1 MKQEIN
7 RFTAHT
13 NCPPGEYLAIFTNSE
28 VLKYPRGEREI
39 LSFLILTDE
48 DAPLIN
54 NKGKAYYS
62 VIVCNKTK
70 GVSTKSKITKIKL
83 AMLNKDE
90 YDPISIHI
98 GLPAIE
104 SFYDRKFKVLVA
116 AKGEDY
122 NFITH
127 IQRPRDL
134 EWEHIEMEYEGGFI
148 KDPRKL
154 YNQLR
159 HQIPLKKRKV
169 IDEDFEYLLKIN
181 NGILLDKDGNFIH
194 DIDYN
199 SDKMHGPN
207 SFNSTTHKK
216 IIKFLET
223 QDLSVLFNLR

>member
-39 LSFLILTDE
+39 LSFLILKDE
-48 DAPLIN
+48 NTPLIN

-90 YDPISIHI
+90 YDPLSIHI

-104 SFYDRKFKVLVA
+104 SFYDRRFKVLVT

-159 HQIPLKKRKV
+159 HQIPIKKRKE
-169 IDEDFEYLLKIN
+169 IDEQFEYLLKIN

-207 SFNSTTHKK
+207 SLSSTNHKK

-223 QDLSVLFNLR
+223 QDLSKLFYLK

>member
-28 VLKYPRGEREI
+28 AFKYPRGEREI
-39 LSFLILTDE
+39 LSFLILKNKKTPLTD
-48 DAPLIN
+48 

-70 GVSTKSKITKIKL
+70 GVSTKSKISKIKL

-90 YDPISIHI
+90 YNPLDIHI
-98 GLPAIE
+98 GLPKIE
-104 SFYDRKFKVLVA
+104 NFYDRKFKVLVT
-116 AKGEDY
+116 AKGDDY

-159 HQIPLKKRKV
+159 HQILAKKRKEL
-169 IDEDFEYLLKIN
+169 DEAFEHLLKIN
-181 NGILLDKDGNFIH
+181 DGILLDKDGNFIN

-199 SDKMHGPN
+199 SQNMFGPE
-207 SFNSTTHKK
+207 SYNSTTHKK
-216 IIKFLET
+216 ILKFLET
-223 QDLSVLFNLR
+223 QDLSVLFSLK

>member
-13 NCPPGEYLAIFTNSE
+13 NCPPGEYLAIFTNSK
-28 VLKYPRGEREI
+28 VFKYPRGEREI
-39 LSFLILTDE
+39 LSFLILKDE
-48 DAPLIN
+48 NTPLID

-90 YDPISIHI
+90 YDPLSIHI

-104 SFYDRKFKVLVA
+104 SFYDRRFKVLVT

-159 HQIPLKKRKV
+159 HQIPIKKRKE
-169 IDEDFEYLLKIN
+169 IDEQFEYLLKIN

-207 SFNSTTHKK
+207 SLSSTNHKK

-223 QDLSVLFNLR
+223 QDLSKLFYLK

>member
-13 NCPPGEYLAIFTNSE
+13 NCPPGEYLTIFTKSE
-28 VLKYPRGEREI
+28 DVKYTRGEREL
-39 LSFLILTDE
+39 LSFLILKDE
-48 DAPLIN
+48 NTPLID
-54 NKGKAYYS
+54 NKGKAYCS

-70 GVSTKSKITKIKL
+70 GVSPKSKISKIKL

-90 YDPISIHI
+90 YDPLGIHI

-104 SFYDRKFKVLVA
+104 NFYDRRFKVLVSP
-116 AKGEDY
+116 KSKDY

-159 HQIPLKKRKV
+159 HQISAKKRKE
-169 IDEDFEYLLKIN
+169 IDEAFEYLLKIN
-181 NGILLDKDGNFIH
+181 DGILLDKDGNFIN

-199 SDKMHGPN
+199 SQNMFGPE
-207 SFNSTTHKK
+207 SYNSTTHKK
-216 IIKFLET
+216 ILKFLET
-223 QDLSVLFNLR
+223 QDLSVLFSLK